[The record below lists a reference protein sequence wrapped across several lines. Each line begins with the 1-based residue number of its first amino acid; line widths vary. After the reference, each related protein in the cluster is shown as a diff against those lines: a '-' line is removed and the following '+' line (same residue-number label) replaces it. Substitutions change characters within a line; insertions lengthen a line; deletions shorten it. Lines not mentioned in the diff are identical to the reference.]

1 MVKRNESL
9 YRTDGNYWKHSSVI
23 PLIKYSATP
32 VEPQLFSEVKWP
44 NENRH
49 NRSKTSD
56 FGNSSRIEKLVVF
69 VKFCKKIFCES
80 RVPRTISRYVAAT
93 TRTNHRRRRRPAGR
107 RVRRP
112 SDEASPSGR
121 RLARHSSFFHNQ
133 FFDGT
138 GAPPGRQAAGANSR
152 RCSFNCSFSTS
163 MLRYRVASTQ
173 SS

>member
-1 MVKRNESL
+1 MALSIGITILCFLLSCYSSYVALNSYPDGTLTHCSCQPSL
-9 YRTDGNYWKHSSVI
+9 DAHFPV
-23 PLIKYSATP
+23 LIQP
-32 VEPQLFSEVKWP
+32 
-44 NENRH
+44 
-49 NRSKTSD
+49 D
-56 FGNSSRIEKLVVF
+56 FLAEGVVF

>member
-1 MVKRNESL
+1 MIF
-9 YRTDGNYWKHSSVI
+9 T
-23 PLIKYSATP
+23 
-32 VEPQLFSEVKWP
+32 
-44 NENRH
+44 
-49 NRSKTSD
+49 
-56 FGNSSRIEKLVVF
+56 VVF